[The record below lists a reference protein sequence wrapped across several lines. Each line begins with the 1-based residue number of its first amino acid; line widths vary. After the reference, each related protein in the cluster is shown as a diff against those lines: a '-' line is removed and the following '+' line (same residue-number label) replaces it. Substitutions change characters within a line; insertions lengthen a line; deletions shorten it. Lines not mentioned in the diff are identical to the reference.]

1 MKNEADIAEAHVRHH
16 ARYFNKIIVSD
27 DGSTDGTYEILQN
40 LVAVGLPVIVLREPH
55 IGKDQSRFMTRLMR
69 MGFDEFHADWVAP
82 LDADEFFE
90 PAPSASLRQL
100 LPERSENPVR
110 LPWSNFV
117 WSADDDDSTELNPV
131 IRLQR
136 CMPPRHDMSK
146 IFVPSA
152 VGRVVDAKIGQGN
165 HDISVQGRP
174 LPAIEC
180 SGIRLCH
187 YPIRSVAQY
196 ASKMAI
202 GYLQYAAL
210 PGRLEEMG
218 FQYNEPFSLL
228 KSGIAE
234 FAAKM
239 EMQSRSYSFAGSDDI
254 DDSPMLAPLHYVGGA
269 LEFTSNRDRFLPN
282 VLNYAEALAA
292 GVVARECEANA
303 FDELLRAATPEIEAE
318 TARTRLIALTRR
330 KAELERAHDQALSR
344 VHTFALANLR
354 LVESLDQATAREA
367 AVNAELSRLQSALL
381 EGRAHTARLN
391 CALASTEAAYVEQTN
406 RLESPEFLMRLLL
419 EIFRK
424 RLPQAVGIRR
434 AR

>member
-16 ARYFNKIIVSD
+16 ARHFDKIIVSD

-40 LVAVGLPVIVLREPH
+40 LAAVGLPVIVLREPH
-55 IGKDQSRFMTRLMR
+55 IGKDQSRFMTGLMR
-69 MGFDEFHADWVAP
+69 MAFDEFRADWVAP
-82 LDADEFFE
+82 VDADEFIE
-90 PAPSASLRQL
+90 PAPSTSLGQL
-100 LPERSENPVR
+100 LSERSENPVC

-117 WSADDDDSTELNPV
+117 WSADDDSTELNPV

-146 IFVPSA
+146 ILVPSA
-152 VGRVVDAKIGQGN
+152 VGRVVGAKIGQGN
-165 HDISVQGRP
+165 HSISVQGRP
-174 LPAIEC
+174 LPAVEC

-202 GYLQYAAL
+202 GYLQYAAF
-210 PGRLEEMG
+210 PGRVEEMG
-218 FQYNEPFSLL
+218 FQYDEPFRLL

-239 EMQSRSYSFAGSDDI
+239 EMQSRAYSLAGSDHV
-254 DDSPMLAPLHYVGGA
+254 DDSPMTAPLHYVGGA
-269 LEFTSNRDRFLPN
+269 LEFTSNRDQFLPN

-292 GVVARECEANA
+292 DVVAHEREANA
-303 FDELLRAATPEIEAE
+303 FDELLRAATPEAEAA
-318 TARTRLIALTRR
+318 TTRNRLIALTLRE
-330 KAELERAHDQALSR
+330 AELARAHDQALLQVR
-344 VHTFALANLR
+344 TFALENLR
-354 LVESLDQATAREA
+354 LVEGLDRARAREA
-367 AVNAELSRLQSALL
+367 AVKVELSQLRGALL
-381 EGRAHTARLN
+381 EGQAHTARLS
-391 CALASTEAAYVEQTN
+391 CALASTEAAYVEKTK

-419 EIFRK
+419 EVFRK
-424 RLPQAVGIRR
+424 RLPQAVGLRR